1 MVSTDDER
9 IAEIAVKYGASVPF
23 MRSAEN
29 SDDFATTMDVLTEV
43 ISDYELK
50 LNTKFEFLCC
60 LYPTAPLISCKRIQ
74 EGFRL
79 ISGNDYFCVYPVV
92 QFSYPV
98 WRGLERTKEG
108 KTAMIWP
115 EYMRSRSQDLKKVYH
130 DAGQWYWYRSDKIL
144 NSEFLENIYTIV
156 LDDCEVQDIDN
167 LMDWKLAE
175 LKYKL
180 INEEKNIL

>member
-1 MVSTDDER
+1 
-9 IAEIAVKYGASVPF
+9 

-29 SDDFATTMDVLTEV
+29 SDDYATTMDVLAEV
-43 ISDYELK
+43 ISDYEVK

-60 LYPTAPLISCKRIQ
+60 LYPTAPLISYKRIR
-74 EGFRL
+74 EGFSL
-79 ISGNDYFCVYPVV
+79 ISGNDFFCVYPVV

-98 WRGLERTKEG
+98 WRGLEITKEG

-130 DAGQWYWYRSDKIL
+130 DAGQWYWYRSDKIN
-144 NSEFLENIYTIV
+144 NSEFIKNIHTIV
-156 LDDCEVQDIDN
+156 LDDYEVQDIDN

-175 LKYKL
+175 MKYKL
-180 INEEKNIL
+180 IHEEKNIL